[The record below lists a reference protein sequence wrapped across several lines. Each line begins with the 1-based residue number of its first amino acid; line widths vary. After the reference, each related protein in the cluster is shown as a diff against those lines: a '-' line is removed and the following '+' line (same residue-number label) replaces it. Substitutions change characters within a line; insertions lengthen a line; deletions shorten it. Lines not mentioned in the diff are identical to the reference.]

1 MTAIEMNGTLELILT
16 SGSKTRRESIRGIK
30 PTATDQDLYDIAT
43 AIANL
48 LNDPLQDIRRVS
60 TKSYSE

>member
-1 MTAIEMNGTLELILT
+1 MTVIEKNGNLELILNT
-16 SGSKTRRESIRGIK
+16 GSKTRRESVRGIK
-30 PTATDQDLYDIAT
+30 PTATDQDLYDIAS

-48 LNDPLQDIRRVS
+48 LNDPLVEIRRVD